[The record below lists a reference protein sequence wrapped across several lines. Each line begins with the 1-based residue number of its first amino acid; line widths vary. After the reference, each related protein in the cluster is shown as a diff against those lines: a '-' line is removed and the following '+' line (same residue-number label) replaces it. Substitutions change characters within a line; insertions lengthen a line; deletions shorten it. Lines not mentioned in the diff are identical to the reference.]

1 MLMQTKEQ
9 SLPSRSQFPTDF
21 IWGVATSA
29 YQIEGAHDADGRG
42 PSIWDTFC
50 RQPGAIADG
59 SSGQVA
65 CDHYHLWEQDLDLI
79 ASLGVG
85 AYRFSISWPRVQPL
99 GQGAWNEAGFAFYER
114 LIEGLTR
121 RGIALHL
128 TLNHWDLP
136 QALQDQGGWLLS
148 LIHI

>member
-9 SLPSRSQFPTDF
+9 SRLSRSQFPTDF

-50 RQPGAIADG
+50 QKKGTIADG

-85 AYRFSISWPRVQPL
+85 AYRFSISWSRVQPL
-99 GQGAWNEAGFAFYER
+99 GHGPWN
-114 LIEGLTR
+114 
-121 RGIALHL
+121 
-128 TLNHWDLP
+128 
-136 QALQDQGGWLLS
+136 
-148 LIHI
+148 